1 MLQVSIKEA
10 PSSLGNKNKKTISL
24 HLTYLS
30 HWKLKGQVAKRY
42 SMDTFTIFLLYN
54 HLQK

>member
-10 PSSLGNKNKKTISL
+10 PSSLGNKKTISL

-42 SMDTFTIFLLYN
+42 SMHTFTIFLLYN